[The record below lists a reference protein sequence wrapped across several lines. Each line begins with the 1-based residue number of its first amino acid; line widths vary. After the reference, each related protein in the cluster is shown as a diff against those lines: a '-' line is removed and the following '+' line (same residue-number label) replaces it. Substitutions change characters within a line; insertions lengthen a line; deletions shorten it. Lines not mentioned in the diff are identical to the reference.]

1 VVGRGR
7 RAIDI
12 QSEEDRG
19 DLSILCHAS
28 PHAAA
33 RGSTRLEGS
42 LEHPSS
48 LV

>member
-1 VVGRGR
+1 MVGRDK

-19 DLSILCHAS
+19 VLSILRHAS

-33 RGSTRLEGS
+33 RGSTCLEGS

-48 LV
+48 PV